1 MQGIFLCG
9 KLISGINEALICL
22 IPKRDQPETL
32 NQFRPISLCNV
43 LCKVVSKVLANR
55 LKPLMSML
63 ARKFQ
68 VSFIPALSTVDN
80 IVIAQELLHS
90 LKNRKGRK
98 GSFILKVDLEK
109 AYDRIDWDFLRQVLN
124 FTGFN

>member
-32 NQFRPISLCNV
+32 KQFQPISLCNV

-109 AYDRIDWDFLRQVLN
+109 AYDRID
-124 FTGFN
+124 